1 MLSHALAAAL
11 KSPRRDLVWLA
22 AIEAAAST
30 LYCSS
35 ALVPLS
41 WDGQTWLGV
50 GHLYG
55 LGTIDRGDALSWRQ
69 QQLVLNGLPE
79 EALAGLDEDVAG
91 RTAKLWM
98 AALDGGG
105 RVIRDPLL
113 VADMVQD
120 TLGRE
125 VDVANGTVRLTL
137 NCYEAMPRFD
147 RPSGQRWSHESQQAR
162 FTGDEG
168 FYYTQAIGRGA
179 GQQIDW
185 RPAT

>member
-1 MLSHALAAAL
+1 MLSHAMAAAL
-11 KSPRRDLVWLA
+11 ASPRRDPIWLA
-22 AIEAAAST
+22 AIETAT
-30 LYCSS
+30 GMLRCTS
-35 ALVPLS
+35 ALTPLD
-41 WDGQTWLGV
+41 WDGETWLGV

-79 EALAGLDEDVAG
+79 EAMAGLDEDVAG
-91 RTAKLWM
+91 RSAKLWLGM
-98 AALDGGG
+98 LDGGG
-105 RVIRDPLL
+105 RVVRDPLL
-113 VADMVQD
+113 VADMLQD
-120 TLGRE
+120 TLNRE
-125 VDVANGTVRLTL
+125 VDVAAGTVTLRL

-147 RPSGQRWSHESQQAR
+147 RASGLRWSHDSQQVR
-162 FTGDEG
+162 FATDEG